1 MCPRIN
7 LSSFSRCE
15 PYSQSIEEGS
25 ATPLAE
31 SCKVTEKNGRGLMHH
46 LSSHKTVEFSFLP
59 PLTIYVYV
67 YSSVIIIEEEIWIS
81 VRIKS

>member
-15 PYSQSIEEGS
+15 PDSQSIEEGS

-31 SCKVTEKNGRGLMHH
+31 SCKVTEKNGPGLMHH
-46 LSSHKTVEFSFLP
+46 LSSRKTVEFSFLP
-59 PLTIYVYV
+59 PLTIHV
-67 YSSVIIIEEEIWIS
+67 YSSVIIIEEEIRIS